1 MRGEQRKYLQTIP
14 HLTGRDKG
22 RMKKLLLSLLLFC
35 LAVRGMGQDSLIHV
49 IQQIITEDS
58 LVREE
63 MRFNRDG
70 IFMPIRGT
78 IQTFTHRNFN
88 KLPGPYQENNH
99 RWEDYGLALS
109 PLAATWVMKAFGVK
123 SRSTTRRML
132 VANGFAVGLTIGLSQ
147 TLRWTVTEERPDGSN
162 TNSFPSMHASLA
174 YMGATVLSRE
184 YGHISPWITIGGY
197 TAATG
202 TQMLR
207 IKHNAHWM
215 NDIFMGA
222 GIGVV
227 STHLAY
233 FLTDKIIGRKGIR
246 RMPLSTSEQAQLLA
260 WDNRPSGFRLISGTE
275 TNGRSLS
282 AADFAEAAQGFDM
295 TDIKL
300 RTSASITAGFEAE
313 WFLNDNFFLSA
324 IGRYTLSQAKLEIPH
339 PAITAWGEQLH
350 IYHGNIAAGWAIPL
364 VKGNRFGVRTLW
376 GVRYNEGLTFY
387 RVSEGHQIGESLLNI
402 KAQLCPEGGAGIV
415 IDMLQSHNQTVGF
428 SIDYLH
434 TFGTHFMANRWVIA
448 SSWKAM
454 F

>member
-1 MRGEQRKYLQTIP
+1 MRGEQRKHLQTIP
-14 HLTGRDKG
+14 HLTQRDKR

-35 LAVRGMGQDSLIHV
+35 PPVKGLSQDSLVYV

-58 LVREE
+58 LAREE
-63 MRFNRDG
+63 MRFYRDG
-70 IFMPIRGT
+70 AFLPLRGI

-88 KLPGPYQENNH
+88 QLPGPFREKDHY
-99 RWEDYGLALS
+99 WGDYGLALS
-109 PLAATWVMKAFGVK
+109 PLAATWMMKACGVK

-132 VANGFAVGLTIGLSQ
+132 TANGFAVGITVGLSQ
-147 TLRWTVTEERPDGSN
+147 ILRYSITETRPDGSD
-162 TNSFPSMHASLA
+162 THSLPSMHASLA
-174 YMGATVLSRE
+174 YMGATILSRE

-197 TAATG
+197 ATATG

-227 STHLAY
+227 STQLAY

-246 RMPLSTSEQAQLLA
+246 YIPPNTSEQAQLFA

-275 TNGRSLS
+275 TNGRSL
-282 AADFAEAAQGFDM
+282 AASDFAEAAQGFDM
-295 TDIKL
+295 TDVTL

-313 WFLNDNFFLSA
+313 WFLNDNFFLST
-324 IGRYTLSQAKLEIPH
+324 IGRYTLSQAKLEIPN
-339 PAITAWGEQLH
+339 PAVTAWGEQIH
-350 IYHGNIAAGWAIPL
+350 IYHGNLAAGWAVPM
-364 VKGNRFGVRTLW
+364 VKGIRWGMRTLW
-376 GVRYNEGLTFY
+376 GVRYNEGVTFH
-387 RVSEGHQIGESLLNI
+387 RVTEGLQMGESLLNI
-402 KAQLCPEGGAGIV
+402 KAQLCPEGGAGIM

-434 TFGTHFMANRWVIA
+434 TFSTHFMANRWVIA

>member
-1 MRGEQRKYLQTIP
+1 
-14 HLTGRDKG
+14 
-22 RMKKLLLSLLLFC
+22 MKKLLLSLFLLC
-35 LAVRGMGQDSLIHV
+35 LAGKGMSQDSLLIYM
-49 IQQIITEDS
+49 IRETLTEDS
-58 LVREE
+58 LINEE

-70 IFMPIRGT
+70 LFMPLRGL

-88 KLPGPYQENNH
+88 QLPGPYIENNH

-109 PLAATWVMKAFGVK
+109 PLAATWVMKACGVK

-132 VANGFAVGLTIGLSQ
+132 TANGLAAGLTVGLSQ
-147 TLRWTVTEERPDGSN
+147 VLRWSVTEERPDGSN

-174 YMGATVLSRE
+174 YMGATILSRE

-227 STHLAY
+227 STQLAY

-246 RMPLSTSEQAQLLA
+246 RMPLSNSEQAQLLA
-260 WDNRPSGFRLISGTE
+260 WNNRPSGFRLISGTE
-275 TNGRSLS
+275 TNGRSLA
-282 AADFAEAAQGFDM
+282 AADFAEAATGIDIS
-295 TDIKL
+295 DIKL

-313 WFLNDNFFLSA
+313 WFLNDNLFLSA
-324 IGRYTLSQAKLEIPH
+324 LGRYTLSQAKLEIPN
-339 PAITAWGEQLH
+339 PAVTAWGEQIH
-350 IYHGNIAAGWAIPL
+350 IYHGNIAAGWSAQI
-364 VKGNRFGVRTLW
+364 VKGIRWGARTLW
-376 GVRYNEGLTFY
+376 GVRYNEGVTFH
-387 RVSEGHQIGESLLNI
+387 RVAEGHQIGPSLLNI

-434 TFGTHFMANRWVIA
+434 TFSTRFMANRWVIA

>member
-1 MRGEQRKYLQTIP
+1 
-14 HLTGRDKG
+14 
-22 RMKKLLLSLLLFC
+22 MKKLLLCLLLLC
-35 LAVRGMGQDSLIHV
+35 PSARGMSQDSLV
-49 IQQIITEDS
+49 YYFIQNIITEDS

-70 IFMPIRGT
+70 IFMPLRGI
-78 IQTFTHRNFN
+78 IQTFTHRSFN
-88 KLPGPYQENNH
+88 QLPGPYPESKH
-99 RWEDYGLALS
+99 RWGDYGLALS
-109 PLAATWVMKAFGVK
+109 PLAATWAMKVCGVK

-132 VANGFAVGLTIGLSQ
+132 TANGIAAGLTVGLSQ
-147 TLRWTVTEERPDGSN
+147 ALKWSVTEVRPDGSN
-162 TNSFPSMHASLA
+162 ANSFPSMHASLA
-174 YMGATVLSRE
+174 YMGATILSRE

-207 IKHNAHWM
+207 IRHNAHWM

-233 FLTDKIIGRKGIR
+233 FLTDKIIGREGIR
-246 RMPLSTSEQAQLLA
+246 RMPLSTSEKAQLLA

-275 TNGRSLS
+275 TNGRTLS
-282 AADFAEAAQGFDM
+282 VENFAEAAPDFDI
-295 TDIKL
+295 TGIKL

-313 WFLNDNFFLSA
+313 WFLTDNLFLSA

-339 PAITAWGEQLH
+339 PAYTAWGEQMH
-350 IYHGNIAAGWAIPL
+350 IYHGNISAGWVVPL
-364 VKGNRFGVRTLW
+364 VKGIRIGGRTLW
-376 GVRYNEGLTFY
+376 GVRYNEGVTFH
-387 RVSEGHQIGESLLNI
+387 RVTEGNQLGESLLNI
-402 KAQLCPEGGAGIV
+402 KAELRPEGGAGIV

-434 TFGTHFMANRWVIA
+434 TFGTRFLANRWVIA
-448 SSWKAM
+448 SSWKAL